1 MKVTIS
7 HQHTTEE
14 ATGRIKNLLQSLQQ
28 KFAGRVNNVKESWA
42 DNKGDFSFSMG
53 PFSTDGTIVVHPSA
67 VEVNFNIPF
76 IAGMYSNQIKSLI
89 EENAK
94 EVLK

>member
-1 MKVTIS
+1 MKVTIP
-7 HQHTTEE
+7 HQHSTEE
-14 ATGRIKNLLQSLQQ
+14 ATNRIKNLLQTLQQ

-53 PFSTDGTIVVHPSA
+53 PFSTDGTIVVNPSE
-67 VEVNFNIPF
+67 VEVNLDLPF
-76 IAGMYSNQIKSLI
+76 IASMYSNQIRSLI

-94 EVLK
+94 EVLA